1 MWDKI
6 IEKFKNKS
14 IAILG
19 FGREG
24 LSTYKFLRKYLDE
37 KITILDKN
45 ESIKENPIFKEDSN
59 VSFVLGNSYMDNLN
73 DYDIIVKSSG
83 ISLNHMDNSSF
94 IQKIV
99 SQYSLLLEYTDLFVI
114 GITGTKGKSTTSTLL
129 YEVIKDQNDNTILMG
144 NIGIPFFD
152 MLDKIN
158 KDTILVTE
166 LSAYQLELIK
176 KAPHISILLNL
187 YEEHLDYFGSKE
199 KYFNSKLNILKKQSS
214 SDFGFYLKDNKDYI
228 KDIKSTLY
236 EVGSDICIKDDFIY
250 FKDEKLYNINDKRN
264 LLGNHNL
271 TNIMFVLGV
280 CKLLNLDIDKCIK
293 VINNFKGLEH
303 RMEYVGTYFDIK
315 FYNDTIATIPTATI
329 NAIETLKDVDTL
341 IFGGMDRGID
351 YTALIEYLE
360 KSNINNLICM
370 PETGTK
376 IGNILK
382 EKTNKNIYFTDDMKE
397 AVLLAK
403 EHTKKG
409 KICLLSPS
417 APSYNKYKNFEEK
430 GKDYKD
436 IIKSL

>member
-1 MWDKI
+1 MYDRI
-6 IEKFKNKS
+6 IEKFKNKN

-24 LSTYKFLRKYLDE
+24 ISTYKFLRKYLNE
-37 KITILDKN
+37 KITIVDKN
-45 ESIKENPIFKEDSN
+45 TSVKDNEIFNGDSN
-59 VSFVLGNSYMDNLN
+59 VYFDLGDNYLDNLN
-73 DYDIIVKSSG
+73 SYDIIVKSSG
-83 ISLNHMDNSSF
+83 ISLNHIDNSSF
-94 IQKIV
+94 IDKVV
-99 SQYSLLLEYTDLFVI
+99 SQYSLLLEDTDLFVI

-129 YEVIKDQNDNTILMG
+129 YEVIKDQNPNTILMG

-152 MLDKIN
+152 MVDQIN
-158 KDTILVTE
+158 KDTIIVSE
-166 LSAYQLELIK
+166 FSAYQLELIK

-199 KYFNSKLNILKKQSS
+199 KYFNSKLNILRKQNNE
-214 SDFGFYLKDNKDYI
+214 DFGFYLKDNKDYMSNI
-228 KDIKSTLY
+228 ESTLY
-236 EVGSDICIKDDFIY
+236 EVGSDIYIDEDYIY

-280 CKLLNLDIDKCIK
+280 AKLLNLDIEKAIK

-303 RMEYVGTYFDIK
+303 RMEYVGTFFDIK

-351 YTALIEYLE
+351 YTSLIEYLST
-360 KSNINNLICM
+360 SNINNLICM

-382 EKTNKNIYFTDDMKE
+382 ENTNKNIYLTDDMKE

-403 EHTKKG
+403 EHTEKG
-409 KICLLSPS
+409 MICLLSPS

>member
-45 ESIKENPIFKEDSN
+45 ESIKENPIFKGDKN
-59 VSFVLGNSYMDNLN
+59 TSFVLGNSYMDNLN

-83 ISLNHMDNSSF
+83 ISLNHIDNSSF
-94 IQKIV
+94 IDKVV
-99 SQYSLLLEYTDLFVI
+99 SQYSLLLEDTDLFVI

-129 YEVIKDQNDNTILMG
+129 YEVIKDQNENTILMG

-187 YEEHLDYFGSKE
+187 YEEHLDYFESKE

-214 SDFGFYLKDNKDYI
+214 NDYGFYLKDNKDYI
-228 KDIKSTLY
+228 NDIKSTLY
-236 EVGSDICIKDDFIY
+236 EVGSDICIKDGFIY

-280 CKLLNLDIDKCIK
+280 CKLLNLDIDKCTK

-329 NAIETLKDVDTL
+329 NAIKTLKDVDTL

-351 YTALIEYLE
+351 YTSLIEYLE

-397 AVLLAK
+397 AVLFAK

>member
-99 SQYSLLLEYTDLFVI
+99 SQYSLLLEDTDLFVI

-382 EKTNKNIYFTDDMKE
+382 ENTNKNIYFTDDMKE

-409 KICLLSPS
+409 MICLLSPS